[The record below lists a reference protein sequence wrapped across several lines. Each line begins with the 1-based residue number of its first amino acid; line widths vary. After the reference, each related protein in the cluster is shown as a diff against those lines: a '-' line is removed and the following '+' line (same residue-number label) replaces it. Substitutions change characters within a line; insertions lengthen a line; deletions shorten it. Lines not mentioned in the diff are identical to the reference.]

1 MSSLL
6 ISEYPLIVLPSLAKA
21 IGLNE
26 AIVLQQ
32 IHYWK
37 LINQKAGVNKR
48 DGFYWVYC
56 TYDQL
61 HDQLPFWSIITIKR
75 IISSLKKK
83 NLIFVSNYN
92 KLKID
97 KTNWYRVNY
106 PQLKNLDITRIME
119 ENPANCPQGD
129 EKAKEGKS
137 LHDQFAFWAK

>member
-48 DGFYWVYC
+48 DGYYWMYA
-56 TYDQL
+56 TYEKLQG
-61 HDQLPFWSIITIKR
+61 QLPFWSIGTIKR
-75 IISSLKKK
+75 TITSLKKQ
-83 NLIFVSNYN
+83 NLIIVSNYN

-106 PQLKNLDITRIME
+106 PQVKSIDIEVVMGDKE
-119 ENPANCPQGD
+119 DSCPQNEGKD
-129 EKAKEGKS
+129 NRGKS

>member
-48 DGFYWVYC
+48 DGYYWMYA
-56 TYDQL
+56 TYEELQK
-61 HDQLPFWSIITIKR
+61 QLPFWSIRTVKR
-75 IISSLKKK
+75 IISNLKKM
-83 NLIFVSNYN
+83 NLIIVSNYN

-97 KTNWYRVNY
+97 NTNWYRLNY
-106 PQLKNLDITRIME
+106 PQLKSIDIEAIMGDKE
-119 ENPANCPQGD
+119 EGYPQGE
-129 EKAKEGKS
+129 EKASEGKS